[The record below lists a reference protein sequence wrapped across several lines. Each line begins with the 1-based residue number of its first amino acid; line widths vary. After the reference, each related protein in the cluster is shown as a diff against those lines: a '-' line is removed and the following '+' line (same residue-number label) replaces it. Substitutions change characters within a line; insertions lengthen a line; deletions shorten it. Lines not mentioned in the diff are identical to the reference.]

1 MPHPAVAK
9 FTSVGLILVILAASF
24 LGLCRETHAA
34 EESWVAPAQAYSQ
47 NVDASSDEH
56 CPACPHEEQSD
67 ADHCASSCY
76 CSCHLPLT
84 VQPVHIRFSP
94 VVTDLIFIEPFK
106 ALPEVYLS
114 KFIPPHI
121 LV

>member
-9 FTSVGLILVILAASF
+9 FTSVGLILVILVASF

-34 EESWVAPAQAYSQ
+34 EESWVAPAQACSQ

-76 CSCHLPLT
+76 CSCHLPVT
-84 VQPVHIRFSP
+84 VQPLQLLHVPIISRLL
-94 VVTDLIFIEPFK
+94 VYEPFT
-106 ALPEVYLS
+106 ALPEVFLS
-114 KFIPPHI
+114 KFIPPQNQA
-121 LV
+121 